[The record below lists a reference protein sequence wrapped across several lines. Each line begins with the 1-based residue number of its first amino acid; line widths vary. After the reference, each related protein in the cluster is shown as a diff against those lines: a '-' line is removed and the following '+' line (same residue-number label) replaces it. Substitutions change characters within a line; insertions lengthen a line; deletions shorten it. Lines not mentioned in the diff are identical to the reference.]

1 MQYQF
6 DGLKIGEAKMLLAE
20 GRSVTQVA
28 QELSFSTSSYFTYVF
43 RKYTMHTPSEYI
55 RQKRSEGQIT

>member
-1 MQYQF
+1 
-6 DGLKIGEAKMLLAE
+6 MLLAE